1 MIVLY
6 KCDNFLWA
14 ERKKN
19 IATTLYVCENSIL
32 YLSVQTE
39 KSLQSALPSPPLP
52 SRLLLFSSS
61 PLISFS
67 VSMADTCRP
76 TQNLQRRAMIRAR
89 RSAANRWLQRT
100 NEEKIED
107 RDENSLGQPNS
118 LHVPFFFSF
127 TFYFTEMYQLCS

>member
-52 SRLLLFSSS
+52 SPQDGWLSNDPFREILLRMTRKPRPHQFIGLMGKRSMGKSSSSQKSPHVSFPSADLLLNAVLSVLPQQMHRS
-61 PLISFS
+61 PTKVSIISHSLI
-67 VSMADTCRP
+67 
-76 TQNLQRRAMIRAR
+76 
-89 RSAANRWLQRT
+89 
-100 NEEKIED
+100 
-107 RDENSLGQPNS
+107 
-118 LHVPFFFSF
+118 
-127 TFYFTEMYQLCS
+127 